1 MGMKAEEPI
10 EIVYEDLATYLRTN
24 HSAYLVV
31 DGREYYLTDVNEHN
45 WRAQDTSKVNEKGH
59 YMDCSELVPMV
70 EEFLSL
76 PFIDGKTI
84 EESFDEAQ
92 IYPSVKK

>member
-1 MGMKAEEPI
+1 MGTKAEEPI
-10 EIVYEDLATYLRTN
+10 EIAYEDLSTYLRAN

-31 DGREYYLTDVNEHN
+31 DDREYYLTDVNEHN
-45 WRAQDTSKVNEKGH
+45 WRAQDTSKLNEKGH
-59 YMDCSELVPMV
+59 YVDCSELVPMV

-84 EESFDEAQ
+84 EEVYDEAQ
-92 IYPSVKK
+92 LYPSVKK